1 MKITRSFCIAMVCFF
16 FVSGCATIINGSKN
30 PIAINSNP
38 DGAEISIINKKGEVI
53 HKGTTPAT
61 VTLKSGAGYFKGEDY
76 KVIFKKEGY
85 APKEAQI
92 QRKISGWYIGGNF
105 LFGGLIGWLI
115 VDPITGAMWTLSD
128 LNMDLEPQS
137 SHMIK
142 EGVHIIK
149 LDDVPDALRSNLV
162 KLN

>member
-30 PIAINSNP
+30 PIAINSNL

-85 APKEAQI
+85 APQGSSDSAENQWLVHRRQFPFWRSDRLAHCRSHYRRHVDSIRFEYGFEAPV
-92 QRKISGWYIGGNF
+92 ISY
-105 LFGGLIGWLI
+105 
-115 VDPITGAMWTLSD
+115 DKRRCSYHQTG
-128 LNMDLEPQS
+128 
-137 SHMIK
+137 
-142 EGVHIIK
+142 
-149 LDDVPDALRSNLV
+149 
-162 KLN
+162 